1 MSPALAGGF
10 LTTDHEESP
19 VSSFLKSYCSLVY
32 LHMSHSFYRGGAW
45 GDKQFIRERVEF
57 GVVDAD
63 PTLDEEVEG
72 GKTL

>member
-1 MSPALAGGF
+1 M
-10 LTTDHEESP
+10 
-19 VSSFLKSYCSLVY
+19 VY
-32 LHMSHSFYRGGAW
+32 LHMSHSFHRGGAW